1 MHKYTP
7 DDHYCAALYK
17 YSRQLVI
24 MFKEY
29 IAFTSTND
37 KCKIKIGESN
47 FPVPAV
53 TWVKQV
59 FVTQRTFLQAANHNH
74 ASSTLIPT
82 VLLSHKIPNNTDNSW
97 YRGVP
102 YVYLKLVAT
111 EPSSAIRNA
120 AEVKRVLISK
130 FGKNNIPPIVIFY
143 TEGGPEHRTTF
154 LSVKTAMIALQQAI
168 NADLLVAL
176 RTVPGHS
183 FRNPAEKVN
192 CILNLGLYGIGVMHQ
207 SIYEDT
213 VFEKNLHTCSNLEVG
228 KLLNQKPT
236 DTDLYKKSCEPYIN
250 LIKDSFSQLKLKDNS
265 FKIFDIVNDNEVD
278 RIWVNKLR

>member
-7 DDHYCAALYK
+7 DDH
-17 YSRQLVI
+17 
-24 MFKEY
+24 
-29 IAFTSTND
+29 
-37 KCKIKIGESN
+37 
-47 FPVPAV
+47 
-53 TWVKQV
+53 
-59 FVTQRTFLQAANHNH
+59 NH
-74 ASSTLIPT
+74 ASTTLIPT
-82 VLLSHKIPNNTDNSW
+82 VLLSQEIPNNIDNSW

-102 YVYLKLVAT
+102 YVYLKLAAT
-111 EPSSAIRNA
+111 EPSSALRNA

-192 CILNLGLYGIGVMHQ
+192 CILNLGLYGIGVMRQ

-213 VFEKNLHTCSNLEVG
+213 VFEKKSSYMFQFRSG
-228 KLLNQKPT
+228 KTSESKT
-236 DTDLYKKSCEPYIN
+236 H
-250 LIKDSFSQLKLKDNS
+250 
-265 FKIFDIVNDNEVD
+265 
-278 RIWVNKLR
+278 